1 MNKLINASFSGISV
15 KVAIFVPH
23 GKGDSIHKD
32 RPFHGFAYFQNGA
45 RIYKFEKFG
54 TIETG
59 ENEIIYMPK
68 GSNYTVETPNFTP
81 DAGCYAINFDV
92 ENDLDIPPFKISPKN
107 PNETLLAFRSA
118 ENAWRT
124 KFPGYFEK
132 ASEKLYRIIG
142 QMKAEMTAEYMP
154 NEKTALIAPAVSY
167 INENYTSEA
176 ISISH
181 LSELCGVSEV
191 YFRKIFKNVYGS
203 SPLKYINSLKLSRA
217 RDLIHSG
224 LYSVKDAAFMSG
236 FFDDS
241 YFSREFKKEFG
252 VSPKDFR

>member
-1 MNKLINASFSGISV
+1 MKIFTNSLFAGLSV
-15 KVAIFVPH
+15 KIAIFVPH
-23 GKGDSIHKD
+23 GTGDSVHKK
-32 RPFHGFAYFQNGA
+32 RPSHGLAFFQNGA
-45 RIYKFEKFG
+45 RIYKFENFG

-68 GSNYTVETPNFTP
+68 GSSYIVETPLITP
-81 DAGCYAINFDV
+81 DSGCYAINFDLQD
-92 ENDLDIPPFKISPKN
+92 ELDIPPFKFKIKN
-107 PNETLLAFRSA
+107 PGEMLLAFRSA

-124 KFPGYFEK
+124 QNPGYIEK
-132 ASEKLYRIIG
+132 THEKLYRIIG
-142 QMKAEMTAEYMP
+142 QLKSEMLAEYMP
-154 NEKTALIAPAVSY
+154 KEKTALIAPALNY
-167 INENYTSEA
+167 INENYTSETL
-176 ISISH
+176 SITH

-191 YFRKIFKNVYGS
+191 YFRKIFRNVYGT
-203 SPLKYINSLKLSRA
+203 SPLKYINNLKLSRA

-252 VSPKDFR
+252 VSPKDYR

>member
-1 MNKLINASFSGISV
+1 M
-15 KVAIFVPH
+15 
-23 GKGDSIHKD
+23 
-32 RPFHGFAYFQNGA
+32 
-45 RIYKFEKFG
+45 
-54 TIETG
+54 
-59 ENEIIYMPK
+59 
-68 GSNYTVETPNFTP
+68 
-81 DAGCYAINFDV
+81 

-107 PNETLLAFRSA
+107 PSETLLAFRSA

-241 YFSREFKKEFG
+241 YFSREFKKFYKILCLYLYFIIFYKICFYTYFDTIYFLATKSSAISTAPPAAPLF
-252 VSPKDFR
+252 VLCDKPTNL